1 MMEEWKEYKLG
12 DVTMMKNG
20 KKRPQTNG
28 RYPVFG
34 GNGIMDY
41 SNDFNSER
49 VIIVGRVGAYCGCVY
64 KSEEKCWVSDNA
76 IAVFPKENVDFLFL
90 YYLMNTLDFHYHHI
104 GGAQPL
110 MTQDIIGDFIIKLPL
125 LKEQKQIASIL
136 KSLDDKIE
144 VNRKIN
150 ENLEQQAQAL
160 FKSWFVDFEPF
171 KDGEFVESELGMIPK
186 GWRVVELSN
195 LAEISK
201 VSINPFK
208 QPRTV
213 FEHYSIPSYDNGMK
227 PEIQLGEDIKSN
239 KFVIENKMI
248 LFSKLNPRIK
258 RVWYV
263 DNLGVTPVC
272 STEFVPYKAIGE
284 SKSSFL
290 YGLITSQGFYD
301 FVMSMVNGATGSH
314 QRFHPEESLKY
325 KVAYNEEYC
334 ERYSAIIT
342 PILNQILVIRDESRR
357 LAELRDTLLPKLMS
371 GELKVNEIA

>member
-1 MMEEWKEYKLG
+1 MEEWKEYKLG
-12 DVTMMKNG
+12 DVIMMKNG

-110 MTQDIIGDFIIKLPL
+110 MTQDIIGDFIIKSPL
-125 LKEQKQIASIL
+125 LKVQKQIASIL

-186 GWRVVELSN
+186 GWRV
-195 LAEISK
+195 
-201 VSINPFK
+201 
-208 QPRTV
+208 RT
-213 FEHYSIPSYDNGMK
+213 
-227 PEIQLGEDIKSN
+227 LGEIVD
-239 KFVIENKMI
+239 VIGGSTP
-248 LFSKLNPRIK
+248 SKTKP
-258 RVWYV
+258 
-263 DNLGVTPVC
+263 
-272 STEFVPYKAIGE
+272 
-284 SKSSFL
+284 
-290 YGLITSQGFYD
+290 
-301 FVMSMVNGATGSH
+301 
-314 QRFHPEESLKY
+314 
-325 KVAYNEEYC
+325 
-334 ERYSAIIT
+334 
-342 PILNQILVIRDESRR
+342 
-357 LAELRDTLLPKLMS
+357 
-371 GELKVNEIA
+371 